1 MAIALGASW
10 RASEFLEAFQRTR
23 MARDRSHA
31 STSRALAVRYSV
43 VVVGDSVGLGGVGST
58 SSIASSPSPPFGVG
72 GGTSDSS

>member
-43 VVVGDSVGLGGVGST
+43 VVVVGDSVGLGGVGST
-58 SSIASSPSPPFGVG
+58 SSIASSPSFEGG